1 MSYTVKDIEE
11 LVQDTGWDVTYTP
24 YKETEPKTEHITGW
38 HEFEE
43 YIGVNKE
50 RWNPDTRKFD
60 PIPESEID
68 YKYFEGFGRIELEDT
83 FGGEGQGD
91 QYWFVF
97 KITDDNGEVR
107 YFRRDGWY
115 ASFNGGYYDG
125 PTEEVVAQEKTIIVW
140 VKK

>member
-1 MSYTVKDIEE
+1 MSYTVKDINE
-11 LVQDTGWDVTYTP
+11 LVQETGWNYTYVP
-24 YKETEPKTEHITGW
+24 YKETEEKTVRLTGW
-38 HEFEE
+38 KDFREHTE
-43 YIGVNKE
+43 VSRS
-50 RWNPDTRKFD
+50 RWNSDTRAYD
-60 PIPESEID
+60 PIPESEIEL
-68 YKYFEGFGRIELEDT
+68 KYFDGFGYIEVVDT
-83 FGGEGQGD
+83 FGGEGEGD

-125 PTEEVVAQEKTIIVW
+125 PTEEVVQQEKTITVW

>member
-1 MSYTVKDIEE
+1 MSYTIADVDE
-11 LVQDTGWDVTYTP
+11 LVEDTGWDVTYIP
-24 YKETEPKTEHITGW
+24 YKETEEKTERVTGW

-43 YIGVNKE
+43 HIEVSRK
-50 RWNPDTRKFD
+50 RWNDDTREFD
-60 PIPESEID
+60 PIPESEIE
-68 YKYFEGFGRIELEDT
+68 YKHIEGFGHFDVVES
-83 FGGEGQGD
+83 FGGEGEGD

-107 YFRRDGWY
+107 YFRRNGWY
-115 ASFNGGYYDG
+115 ASFDGGYYDG

>member
-1 MSYTVKDIEE
+1 MSYTIADIEE
-11 LVQDTGWDVTYTP
+11 LVEQTGWDYTYRRGD
-24 YKETEPKTEHITGW
+24 TERVSGWTE
-38 HEFEE
+38 FME
-43 YIGVNKE
+43 YVHVSRK
-50 RWNPDTRKFD
+50 RWNSDTRGYD
-60 PIPESEID
+60 PIPESEIE
-68 YKYFEGFGRIELEDT
+68 YRHFEGFGRIEVVDS

-97 KITDDNGEVR
+97 KVTDDNGEAR

-125 PTEEVVAQEKTIIVW
+125 PTEEVVAQEKTIQVW